1 MFCILQRFASKRI
14 IYINMSGWIKIH
26 RQILDWE
33 WYSDINAFRL
43 FMHLILKANHKEKKF
58 KGLVL
63 NAGSVVTS
71 RDILA
76 IEIGLSVQQI
86 RTALNKLKS
95 TNEITIKSNS
105 QGTVIQVVNY
115 SKYQLS
121 TNESTI
127 EQPINNHQTTT
138 NNNVNKERSIFIPPT
153 FEQVSEYC
161 AERKNNVDASKF
173 FNFYEAKGWMVGK
186 NKMKDWKAG
195 VRTWEKSNEKVE
207 EPKEL
212 LLARK
217 LGIIK

>member
-105 QGTVIQVVNY
+105 QGTVIEIVNY

-161 AERKNNVDASKF
+161 TERKNNVDASKF